1 MLSARA
7 VLAACRAVAVA
18 CFVAALLTPARFL
31 AVVELSLLGLLPRR
45 SSPPRR
51 GACDTSPHPVP
62 LFRLSA
68 GSGPAPG
75 PGALTQKGTSHERF

>member
-31 AVVELSLLGLLPRR
+31 AAVEFSLLGLLTRR
-45 SSPPRR
+45 SSPRR

-68 GSGPAPG
+68 GAGPAPG
-75 PGALTQKGTSHERF
+75 PGALTQKGTSHERS